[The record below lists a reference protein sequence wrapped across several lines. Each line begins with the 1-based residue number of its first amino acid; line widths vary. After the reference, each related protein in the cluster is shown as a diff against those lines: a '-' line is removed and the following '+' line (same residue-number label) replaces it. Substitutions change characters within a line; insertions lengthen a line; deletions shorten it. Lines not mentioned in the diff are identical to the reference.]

1 MSTALRLFAARI
13 ICYLLFGLVLFVET
27 MLSEIAE
34 PVVITAYFG
43 ITLVFLNS
51 TLNPLSHCWKIREV
65 KKILRNLGSGN
76 WRTKRLEQAKSG
88 FAYDGK

>member
-1 MSTALRLFAARI
+1 
-13 ICYLLFGLVLFVET
+13 

-51 TLNPLSHCWKIREV
+51 TLNPLLYCWKIREVRHAV
-65 KKILRNLGSGN
+65 KKILRNLGSGK
-76 WRTKRLEQAKSG
+76 WRTKKLEQATSG
-88 FAYDGK
+88 FEYDGK